1 MEIPLLKDILIIFL
15 ISVFIIFVFSKLKI
29 PSIVGFLITGALI
42 GPYGLQAL
50 KGIHEVEIMAEVG
63 VILLL
68 FAIGIEFSLESLLRI
83 KKEVMLGGF
92 LQVAST
98 TIISLIFFYFINFSI
113 NKSLYFGF
121 IISLS
126 STAIVLKLFQEKGQV
141 DTPHGKVVLA
151 ILIFQDI
158 IAIPMMLVIPLL
170 SNIDSNNSISFLEFI
185 FKVTVILSFLILSTK
200 LIIPKLL
207 YQIIKTKIKET
218 KRDVNIIKK
227 IAVKFNSF
235 DDNYKILP
243 FLLEEKN
250 FRNVIILGMGKYGK
264 LSRILNYYFGFL
276 TYVSV
281 EEKTAEGQLSVE
293 EFEKILKILE

>member
-1 MEIPLLKDILIIFL
+1 MLCAVIAKSKISDIID
-15 ISVFIIFVFSKLKI
+15 VAKKI
-29 PSIVGFLITGALI
+29 EKI
-42 GPYGLQAL
+42 
-50 KGIHEVEIMAEVG
+50 KGVNA
-63 VILLL
+63 
-68 FAIGIEFSLESLLRI
+68 IEFRLDYLNASEFKNFDKFFEIEKI
-83 KKEVMLGGF
+83 KKIKIATCMLKNEGGNF
-92 LQVAST
+92 KGSIDERNEILKKSENFCDYL
-98 TIISLIFFYFINFSI
+98 TIEMKNFRDVF
-113 NKSLYFGF
+113 N
-121 IISLS
+121 
-126 STAIVLKLFQEKGQV
+126 
-141 DTPHGKVVLA
+141 
-151 ILIFQDI
+151 
-158 IAIPMMLVIPLL
+158 
-170 SNIDSNNSISFLEFI
+170 SN
-185 FKVTVILSFLILSTK
+185 LILSYHNFEK
-200 LIIPKLL
+200 CPEKNEIEKILDEMEK
-207 YQIIKTKIKET
+207 IKTKIKET